1 MTMSGLIYVCSAGE
15 TWDSAAYAI
24 YSGDE
29 SRAAELMCANPGILL
44 TGKSVFTGGEE
55 LKIPVVEAAE
65 AGAWETA
72 PWRR

>member
-1 MTMSGLIYVCSAGE
+1 MILSGLTYICSAGE

-29 SRAAELMCANPGILL
+29 SRAAELMCANPEIQL

-55 LKIPVVEAAE
+55 LKVPVVEATE